1 MILSICFRIVR
12 ILLKIFEI
20 TKEAFPRN
28 NAYLCLPAIRP
39 GLRMSED
46 KTIEQLFRIWYR
58 PLCLYA
64 LHYLEDLDEA
74 EDLVQD
80 VFCTLWQKSGGD
92 AEPTGGKAYLYTC
105 VRNRCMDLLRSPSR
119 KNRPRSLEGLGV
131 DESLALTE
139 YDDSDLRD
147 ASLDEAR
154 IWVEISRLPRRCRRI
169 LLMGKVQGKK
179 YSEIARE
186 LGISENTVRNQMAKA
201 LRTVREGVKK
211 AVLFLFSL

>member
-1 MILSICFRIVR
+1 
-12 ILLKIFEI
+12 
-20 TKEAFPRN
+20 
-28 NAYLCLPAIRP
+28 
-39 GLRMSED
+39 MSED

-80 VFCTLWQKSGGD
+80 VFCTLWKKASED
-92 AEPTGGKAYLYTC
+92 HNPAEGKAYLYSC
-105 VRNRCMDLLRSPSR
+105 VRNRCLDVLRSPSR
-119 KNRPRSLEGLGV
+119 KNRPSSLEGLGV

-147 ASLDEAR
+147 SSLEEAR
-154 IWVEISRLPRRCRRI
+154 MWVEISRLPRRCRRI

-186 LGISENTVRNQMAKA
+186 MGISENTVRNQMAKA

>member
-1 MILSICFRIVR
+1 
-12 ILLKIFEI
+12 
-20 TKEAFPRN
+20 
-28 NAYLCLPAIRP
+28 
-39 GLRMSED
+39 MSKD
-46 KTIEQLFRIWYR
+46 RTIEKNFRIWYR

-105 VRNRCMDLLRSPSR
+105 VRNRCLDLLRSPSR
-119 KNRPRSLEGLGV
+119 KNRPRSLEGLSAT
-131 DESLALTE
+131 ESLSLTE
-139 YDDSDLRD
+139 YDDSTLRD
-147 ASLDEAR
+147 SSLEEAR
-154 IWVEISRLPRRCRRI
+154 MWVEISRLPRRCRRI

-211 AVLFLFSL
+211 AVLFLLSI

>member
-1 MILSICFRIVR
+1 
-12 ILLKIFEI
+12 
-20 TKEAFPRN
+20 
-28 NAYLCLPAIRP
+28 
-39 GLRMSED
+39 MSED

-80 VFCTLWQKSGGD
+80 VFCTLWKKTSEGLNP
-92 AEPTGGKAYLYTC
+92 AEGKAYLYSC
-105 VRNRCMDLLRSPSR
+105 VRNRCLDLLRSPSR

>member
-1 MILSICFRIVR
+1 MILSICFRFVR

-211 AVLFLFSL
+211 AVLFLLSI

>member
-1 MILSICFRIVR
+1 
-12 ILLKIFEI
+12 
-20 TKEAFPRN
+20 
-28 NAYLCLPAIRP
+28 
-39 GLRMSED
+39 MSED

-80 VFCTLWQKSGGD
+80 VFCTLWKKASED
-92 AEPTGGKAYLYTC
+92 HNPAEGKAYLYSC
-105 VRNRCMDLLRSPSR
+105 VRNRCLDVLRSPSR
-119 KNRPRSLEGLGV
+119 KNRPSSLEGLGV

-147 ASLDEAR
+147 SSLEEAR
-154 IWVEISRLPRRCRRI
+154 MWVEISRLPRRCRRI

-201 LRTVREGVKK
+201 LKTVREGVKK
-211 AVLFLFSL
+211 AVLFLFAL

>member
-1 MILSICFRIVR
+1 
-12 ILLKIFEI
+12 
-20 TKEAFPRN
+20 
-28 NAYLCLPAIRP
+28 
-39 GLRMSED
+39 MSED

-80 VFCTLWQKSGGD
+80 VFCTLWKKASED
-92 AEPTGGKAYLYTC
+92 HNPAEGKAYLYSC
-105 VRNRCMDLLRSPSR
+105 VRNRCLDVLRSPSR
-119 KNRPRSLEGLGV
+119 KNRPSSLEGLGV

-147 ASLDEAR
+147 SSLEEAR
-154 IWVEISRLPRRCRRI
+154 MWVEISRLPRRCRRI
-169 LLMGKVQGKK
+169 LLMGKVQAKK

-201 LRTVREGVKK
+201 LKTVREGVKK
-211 AVLFLFSL
+211 AVLFLFSI

>member
-1 MILSICFRIVR
+1 
-12 ILLKIFEI
+12 
-20 TKEAFPRN
+20 
-28 NAYLCLPAIRP
+28 
-39 GLRMSED
+39 MSKD
-46 KTIEQLFRIWYR
+46 RTIEKNFRIWYR

-105 VRNRCMDLLRSPSR
+105 VRNRCLDLLRSPSR
-119 KNRPRSLEGLGV
+119 KNRPSSLEGLSAS
-131 DESLALTE
+131 ECLSLTE
-139 YDDSDLRD
+139 YDDSTLRD
-147 ASLDEAR
+147 SSLEEAR
-154 IWVEISRLPRRCRRI
+154 MWVEISRLPRRCRRI

-201 LRTVREGVKK
+201 LKTVREGVKK

>member
-1 MILSICFRIVR
+1 
-12 ILLKIFEI
+12 
-20 TKEAFPRN
+20 
-28 NAYLCLPAIRP
+28 
-39 GLRMSED
+39 MSED

-80 VFCTLWQKSGGD
+80 VFCTLWKKTSEGLNP
-92 AEPTGGKAYLYTC
+92 AEGKAYLYTC

-119 KNRPRSLEGLGV
+119 KNRPSSLEGLGV

-147 ASLDEAR
+147 SSLEEAR
-154 IWVEISRLPRRCRRI
+154 MWVEISRLPRRCRRI
-169 LLMGKVQGKK
+169 LLMGKVQAKK

-201 LRTVREGVKK
+201 LKTVREGVKK
-211 AVLFLFSL
+211 AVLFLFSI

>member
-1 MILSICFRIVR
+1 
-12 ILLKIFEI
+12 
-20 TKEAFPRN
+20 
-28 NAYLCLPAIRP
+28 
-39 GLRMSED
+39 MSKD
-46 KTIEQLFRIWYR
+46 RTIEKNFRIWYR

-80 VFCTLWQKSGGD
+80 VFCTLWKKASEGLNP
-92 AEPTGGKAYLYTC
+92 AEGKAYLYTC

-119 KNRPRSLEGLGV
+119 KNRPRSLEGLSAT
-131 DESLALTE
+131 ESLSLTE
-139 YDDSDLRD
+139 YDDSTLRD
-147 ASLDEAR
+147 SSLEEAR
-154 IWVEISRLPRRCRRI
+154 MWVEISRLPRRCRRI

-201 LRTVREGVKK
+201 LKTVREGVKK
-211 AVLFLFSL
+211 AVLFLLSL

>member
-1 MILSICFRIVR
+1 MILSICFRFVR

-39 GLRMSED
+39 GPRMNED
-46 KTIEQLFRIWYR
+46 KKIEQLFRIWYR

-139 YDDSDLRD
+139 YDDSTLRD
-147 ASLDEAR
+147 SSLEEAR
-154 IWVEISRLPRRCRRI
+154 MWVEISRLPRRCRRI

-186 LGISENTVRNQMAKA
+186 MGISENTVRNQMAKA
-201 LRTVREGVKK
+201 LKTVREGVKK